1 LDGFLA
7 AGLPL
12 AAVFAFAGAFAGAF
26 ALALAGFAGAF
37 AGFTGAFGLARA
49 FTGAFAG
56 AFTGIFVLA
65 GAFAADFAG
74 FTGAFV
80 AFAIRVSSLSNMRF
94 RITGPRPDRAL
105 LRTKSFA
112 SPRWSPVHERSV
124 KGLVLHPD
132 DARFP
137 EFFSLQIR
145 FHGLFSLISSPVAG
159 DGKIPG

>member
-1 LDGFLA
+1 LAGFLA

-12 AAVFAFAGAFAGAF
+12 AAVFAFDGAFAGAF
-26 ALALAGFAGAF
+26 ALALARFAGAF
-37 AGFTGAFGLARA
+37 AAFTGAFGLARA
-49 FTGAFAG
+49 FAGAFAG
-56 AFTGIFVLA
+56 AFGLTA
-65 GAFAADFAG
+65 AFAAAFAG
-74 FTGAFV
+74 FAGAFV
-80 AFAIRVSSLSNMRF
+80 AFAIRISSLSNMRF